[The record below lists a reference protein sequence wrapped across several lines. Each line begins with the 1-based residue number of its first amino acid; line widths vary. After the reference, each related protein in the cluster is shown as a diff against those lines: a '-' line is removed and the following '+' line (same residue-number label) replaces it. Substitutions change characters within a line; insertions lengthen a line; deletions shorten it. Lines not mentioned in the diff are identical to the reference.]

1 MSSNNMYNILNT
13 LKSLEPTPEQ
23 TVKAEAKRIYESV
36 EAQGSIT
43 EGVSAVEAK
52 LRQKFAEGVTEDVP
66 TQAGGVDPKIQFL
79 QPTIQFAEKLGYRV
93 TLNPQGR
100 VVAKLVNKQLGHTV
114 HIGLFQPSSKGFE
127 VSIANNL
134 GWQTNAWSAKEL
146 ARDFKGWHERAVK
159 DQDFNNGYS
168 EKPQLEQQGVAE
180 GLRSEKVKMP
190 NGQRPKGIGWVLKQA
205 GEQSGKDYSVWERK
219 FKLVDRQGVAEG
231 QMSDDDIVNCIDDAL
246 EDGAPYEQAVM
257 SACEECGC
265 EPDYADQVYRANS
278 PDSEHI
284 PPVNF
289 GDMDESAKPDFLD
302 LDHDGNEKESMK
314 KAAKDNVRVHKGTYG
329 TSYDPSDEEKKTK
342 TKHVPRTG
350 QKGRP
355 KKDVPMK
362 ASVPADPF
370 GRTTGEVP
378 KGKKGTKI
386 SGKGNIDTVNESMN
400 FQALAKK
407 HGMGMDECMNT
418 LNDHY
423 KKYQMTGEC
432 SDLLNG
438 AMQLHRHHMEEGG
451 PVPYE
456 VPAVQRKAAGAAPL
470 TPSSVQAQDAAR
482 SMHPPKLDAPKPAVH
497 DELDELAKLAG
508 ITDEGAGIMHYK
520 DEKAKEAG
528 EDHFTLGGKT
538 FPVKE
543 SDDELANII
552 HGHADA
558 VEHFKQGGE
567 LDYDLESDLW
577 DYYFNKGE
585 IKNYD
590 ADASEFIARRFA
602 EDLGIDEGNAFG
614 LAVQQTPPGE
624 EIKIDGKGTG
634 EIKKE
639 NAALN
644 ELAKLAGL
652 QVSEV
657 TEGEDKC
664 CCDDKGEE
672 NCPVHGHDHK
682 DNLDE
687 ADAPV
692 DEPEEEPENAP
703 DEDYFSMKA
712 STLNPGEG
720 DNGEKAMHPD
730 RPTFKNGD
738 NALLKPANESV
749 MKLEARLAKEYESI
763 KKKA

>member
-1 MSSNNMYNILNT
+1 MSKNHPTDNIYNILGK
-13 LKSLEPTPEQ
+13 LKALEPTPAEV
-23 TVKAEAKRIYESV
+23 VKEKAQQIRESV
-36 EAQGSIT
+36 ESQGSILKGLR
-43 EGVSAVEAK
+43 EVSSIEQ
-52 LRQKFAEGVTEDVP
+52 R
-66 TQAGGVDPKIQFL
+66 L
-79 QPTIQFAEKLGYRV
+79 QQQFAESQFEKVSKAIQKTGKSKASADAIAAAAGRKKLGQKEMTRRSV
-93 TLNPQGR
+93 AGRKKANETLDGGMGNMGEC
-100 VVAKLVNKQLGHTV
+100 AMCEAGTCTEHDHLSEN
-114 HIGLFQPSSKGFE
+114 GLQRYTGIKKYGKKGFE
-127 VSIANNL
+127 ALQKAGREGTSEEEKGRIKDKYL
-134 GWQTNAWSAKEL
+134 PKKEVDEERETL
-146 ARDFKGWHERAVK
+146 ATKHGKIYKG
-159 DQDFNNGYS
+159 
-168 EKPQLEQQGVAE
+168 
-180 GLRSEKVKMP
+180 
-190 NGQRPKGIGWVLKQA
+190 
-205 GEQSGKDYSVWERK
+205 
-219 FKLVDRQGVAEG
+219 
-231 QMSDDDIVNCIDDAL
+231 
-246 EDGAPYEQAVM
+246 
-257 SACEECGC
+257 
-265 EPDYADQVYRANS
+265 
-278 PDSEHI
+278 
-284 PPVNF
+284 
-289 GDMDESAKPDFLD
+289 
-302 LDHDGNEKESMK
+302 
-314 KAAKDNVRVHKGTYG
+314 GTYG
-329 TSYDPSDEEKKTK
+329 TEYDVSKEGNPKPKRDI
-342 TKHVPRTG
+342 KHG

-355 KKDVPMK
+355 KAEKPMDAK
-362 ASVPADPF
+362 AAPKGDIF

-378 KGKKGTKI
+378 KGKKGTRI
-386 SGKGNIDTVNESMN
+386 AGKGNIDTVNESMN

-470 TPSSVQAQDAAR
+470 TPKDVQAQDAAR

-552 HGHADA
+552 HGHTDA

-585 IKNYD
+585 IRNYD

-624 EIKIDGKGTG
+624 EIKIDGKPTG

-652 QVSEV
+652 QVSEMN
-657 TEGEDKC
+657 EDEDKC

-672 NCPVHGHDHK
+672 NCPVHGHDHN
-682 DNLDE
+682 DHLDE

-692 DEPEEEPENAP
+692 DEPEEEYLGNAHSNK
-703 DEDYFSMKA
+703 YFSLKN
-712 STLNPGEG
+712 STMNPGEG
-720 DNGEKAMHPD
+720 DAGEKAMHPD

-738 NALLKPANESV
+738 NALAKPAKNESV
-749 MKLEARLAKEYESI
+749 IKLEARLAREYESI

>member
-1 MSSNNMYNILNT
+1 MSQNHPHDNIYSILGK
-13 LKSLEPTPEQ
+13 LQALEPTPAE
-23 TVKAEAKRIYESV
+23 VIKDKAQVIRESV
-36 EAQGSIT
+36 EAQGSILAGLRDVSTT
-43 EGVSAVEAK
+43 EQRLAKMFEESKFDKTTKAIEKSGKSKESAKAI
-52 LRQKFAEGVTEDVP
+52 A
-66 TQAGGVDPKIQFL
+66 A
-79 QPTIQFAEKLGYRV
+79 TIGREKLGQKEMTR
-93 TLNPQGR
+93 R
-100 VVAKLVNKQLGHTV
+100 SVAGKK
-114 HIGLFQPSSKGFE
+114 K
-127 VSIANNL
+127 ANESLDGGMGNM
-134 GWQTNAWSAKEL
+134 GECAMCEAGTCTE
-146 ARDFKGWHERAVK
+146 H
-159 DQDFNNGYS
+159 
-168 EKPQLEQQGVAE
+168 GVAE

-219 FKLVDRQGVAEG
+219 FKLVNGPGVAEG
-231 QMSDDDIVNCIDDAL
+231 S
-246 EDGAPYEQAVM
+246 
-257 SACEECGC
+257 
-265 EPDYADQVYRANS
+265 
-278 PDSEHI
+278 
-284 PPVNF
+284 
-289 GDMDESAKPDFLD
+289 KPDFLD
-302 LDHDGNEKESMK
+302 LDHDGNEKELMK

-355 KKDVPMK
+355 KKDAPMK

-423 KKYQMTGEC
+423 NKYKMTGEC
-432 SDLLNG
+432 SDLLNS
-438 AMQLHRHHMEEGG
+438 ALALHKHHMDESK
-451 PVPYE
+451 PVQYE
-456 VPAVQRKAAGAAPL
+456 IPTIQRKASGAAPL
-470 TPSSVQAQDAAR
+470 SLKDVEQQDAER
-482 SMHPPKLDAPKPAVH
+482 SMHPGMTKLDAPKPAVH
-497 DELDELAKLAG
+497 DELDEIAKLAG
-508 ITDEGAGIMHYK
+508 LTDEGAGVMHYK

-543 SDDELANII
+543 NFDDELANII
-552 HGHADA
+552 QNNSAA

-567 LDYDLESDLW
+567 MDYDLESDLW
-577 DYYFNKGE
+577 EYYFNKGE
-585 IKNYD
+585 IRNYD
-590 ADASEFIARRFA
+590 ADASEFISQRFA

-624 EIKIDGKGTG
+624 EIKIDGKPTG

-639 NAALN
+639 NAALH

-652 QVSEV
+652 QVNEMN
-657 TEGEDKC
+657 EAEDTC

-672 NCPVHGHDHK
+672 NCPVHGHDH
-682 DNLDE
+682 LDE

-692 DEPEEEPENAP
+692 DEPEEEPMNTAHKVK
-703 DEDYFSMKA
+703 YQSMKG
-712 STLNPGEG
+712 STMGPGEG
-720 DNGEKAMHPD
+720 DPGEKRMYPKAPD
-730 RPTFKNGD
+730 GD
-738 NALLKPANESV
+738 NAMTQPARGMPIDGKVQESILE
-749 MKLEARLAKEYESI
+749 LEAQLLAEYESI
-763 KKKA
+763 KK

>member
-1 MSSNNMYNILNT
+1 MSQNHPHDNIYSILGK
-13 LKSLEPTPEQ
+13 LQALEPTPAE
-23 TVKAEAKRIYESV
+23 VIKDKAQVIRESV
-36 EAQGSIT
+36 EAQGSILAGLRDVSTT
-43 EGVSAVEAK
+43 EQRLAKMFEESKFDKTTKAIEKSGKSKESAKAI
-52 LRQKFAEGVTEDVP
+52 A
-66 TQAGGVDPKIQFL
+66 A
-79 QPTIQFAEKLGYRV
+79 TIGREKLGQKEMTRRSVAGKKKANESQLDELSYEKLNQYKNRAVASANQHDAEGNTNKADQRYDRV
-93 TLNPQGR
+93 AQATGKIQNKVKAGMKANGMNECAMCEAGTCTEHGVAEGHADQVKR
-100 VVAKLVNKQLGHTV
+100 VVKQGGKPV
-114 HIGLFQPSSKGFE
+114 GEIGIDPEASPGGGQ
-127 VSIANNL
+127 
-134 GWQTNAWSAKEL
+134 WY
-146 ARDFKGWHERAVK
+146 VK
-159 DQDFNNGYS
+159 HYASGYDVVGFNNA
-168 EKPQLEQQGVAE
+168 EEALAELEHAELKHCLKQGVAE
-180 GLRSEKVKMP
+180 GS
-190 NGQRPKGIGWVLKQA
+190 
-205 GEQSGKDYSVWERK
+205 
-219 FKLVDRQGVAEG
+219 
-231 QMSDDDIVNCIDDAL
+231 
-246 EDGAPYEQAVM
+246 
-257 SACEECGC
+257 
-265 EPDYADQVYRANS
+265 
-278 PDSEHI
+278 
-284 PPVNF
+284 
-289 GDMDESAKPDFLD
+289 KPDFLD

-423 KKYQMTGEC
+423 NNYKMTGEC

-438 AMQLHRHHMEEGG
+438 AMQLHRHHMDENK
-451 PVPYE
+451 PVAYE
-456 VPAVQRKAAGAAPL
+456 VPAVQRKAMGAPKL
-470 TPSSVQAQDAAR
+470 TPQAVQQQDAER
-482 SMHPPKLDAPKPAVH
+482 SMHPGMTKLDAPKPAAH

-508 ITDEGAGIMHYK
+508 LTDEGAGVMHYK

-543 SDDELANII
+543 NFDDELANII
-552 HGHADA
+552 QNNSAA

-567 LDYDLESDLW
+567 MDYDLESDLW
-577 DYYFNKGE
+577 EYYFNKGE
-585 IKNYD
+585 IRNYD
-590 ADASEFIARRFA
+590 ADASEFISQRFA

-624 EIKIDGKGTG
+624 EIKIDGKPTG

-639 NAALN
+639 NAALH

-652 QVSEV
+652 QVNEMN
-657 TEGEDKC
+657 EAEDTC

-672 NCPVHGHDHK
+672 NCPVHGHDH
-682 DNLDE
+682 LDE

-692 DEPEEEPENAP
+692 DEPEEEPMNTAHKVK
-703 DEDYFSMKA
+703 YQSMKG
-712 STLNPGEG
+712 STMGPGEG
-720 DNGEKAMHPD
+720 DPGEKRMYPKAPD
-730 RPTFKNGD
+730 GD
-738 NALLKPANESV
+738 NAMTQPARGMPIDGKVQESILE
-749 MKLEARLAKEYESI
+749 LEAQLLAEYESI
-763 KKKA
+763 KK